1 MKGIPPECRENTSN
15 PKILVKENRSEI
27 TFLNPDRI
35 KVVKIK
41 VDGCVIKK
49 DSPDLRCDYM
59 LLIPKK
65 DNTKEVDIEIYIEL
79 KGCAVNHAVDQIKST
94 IRKLSASP
102 AKSRKFCFIIS
113 TRVPKQ
119 GTDIQKLQIQFK
131 KEFNA
136 SFRVKNTPDTYNLR
150 DLDT

>member
-1 MKGIPPECRENTSN
+1 MKAIPPECQEDNSN
-15 PKILVKENRSEI
+15 PKIPIEEHKSKI

-35 KVVKIK
+35 TVIKIK

-49 DSPDLRCDYM
+49 DDPALRCDYV
-59 LLIPKK
+59 LIPR
-65 DNTKEVDIEIYIEL
+65 DDIEIYIEL
-79 KGCAVNHAVDQIKST
+79 KGHAINHAVDQIKST
-94 IRKLSASP
+94 IKKLSGNPTKLRKL
-102 AKSRKFCFIIS
+102 CFIIS

-119 GTDIQKLQIQFK
+119 GTDIQKLQVQFK

-150 DLDT
+150 DLSL

>member
-1 MKGIPPECRENTSN
+1 MKGIPAECQENNSN
-15 PKILVKENRSEI
+15 PKIPLEENKSKI

-35 KVVKIK
+35 TVIKIK

-49 DSPDLRCDYM
+49 DDPTLRCDYV
-59 LLIPKK
+59 LIPKK
-65 DNTKEVDIEIYIEL
+65 DDTRDDIEIYIEL

-94 IRKLSASP
+94 IKKLSSNPAKLRKL
-102 AKSRKFCFIIS
+102 CFIIS

-119 GTDIQKLQIQFK
+119 GTDIQKLQVQFK

-136 SFRVKNTPDTYNLR
+136 NFRVKNTPGTYNLR
-150 DLDT
+150 DLGT